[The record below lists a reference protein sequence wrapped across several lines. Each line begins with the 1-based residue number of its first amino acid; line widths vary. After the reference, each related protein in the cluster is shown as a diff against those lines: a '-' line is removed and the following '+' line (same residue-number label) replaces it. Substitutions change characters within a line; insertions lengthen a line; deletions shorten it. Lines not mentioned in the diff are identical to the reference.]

1 LTFNRSLFLAS
12 KPAGDSTL
20 SFRGLLLDRAI
31 RLVHTAV
38 DFIQTGIELALS
50 VAAEAVEF
58 ILALLG
64 PVGDLLALG
73 AGIGDLWLSVSMA

>member
-1 LTFNRSLFLAS
+1 LTFNHSLFLAS

-38 DFIQTGIELALS
+38 DLIPTGIELALS
-50 VAAEAVEF
+50 IVAEAVEF

-64 PVGDLLALG
+64 PFGDLLALG
-73 AGIGDLWLSVSMA
+73 AGIGDLWL